1 MQNITIFK
9 LFLNHRLHKECPK
22 IHARNNFDRKH
33 RFIIKNCKFFID
45 S

>member
-22 IHARNNFDRKH
+22 IHARNNFRKKTQV
-33 RFIIKNCKFFID
+33 IIKNCKFFIV